1 MAISMVSTLA
11 SASNVTSLQA
21 RSHGSDSSCVFPT
34 AITYIRNNGGSYD
47 PSTGEVVPNT
57 TQFSINAGI
66 LSRGRL
72 EEGGVGES
80 QELRLWIHH
89 GTGGMPHLPT
99 TSDQVEYFGLTWK
112 ITSVDPTYSSKN
124 LIASKVIARAD

>member
-1 MAISMVSTLA
+1 MNIDAEFLPVAQELI
-11 SASNVTSLQA
+11 
-21 RSHGSDSSCVFPT
+21 DSVFPT

-99 TSDQVEYFGLTWK
+99 TSDQVEYGGLTWK
-112 ITSVDPTYSSKN
+112 ITSIDPTYSSKD

>member
-1 MAISMVSTLA
+1 MDIDGTFLPVAKELI
-11 SASNVTSLQA
+11 
-21 RSHGSDSSCVFPT
+21 DSVFPT
-34 AITYIRNNGGSYD
+34 TVAYIRNNGGSYD
-47 PSTGEVVPNT
+47 PSTGDVTVNS
-57 TQFSINAGI
+57 TQFDINAGV

-99 TSDQVEYFGLTWK
+99 TSDQVEYGGLTWK
-112 ITSVDPTYSSKN
+112 VTAVDPTYSSKG
-124 LIASKVIARAD
+124 LIASKIIARAD